1 MGDLKIKWN
10 VQLLD
15 NYSSFISFPRRISP
29 HKISK
34 ISNDIQMIPARFDSN
49 CVPIQFKNVLN
60 NILLSCHCLVYGY
73 LTDIPLEIKSLCF
86 DYFIGFDLSLNGL
99 DKLLSVGAAYRYD
112 IKTCIDKKGRHVIK
126 NRLSVKMISSYSNY
140 PNHKEIEDTLVQFAL
155 RSLCPMAHSKN
166 ELKALLA
173 CHHLI
178 ASDDYRCE
186 SNLFSDIFPSDS
198 LFDYHDYDI
207 YDLVQ
212 LLSLGHDNNEN
223 FFFSS
228 NITRMID
235 AKIKQYL
242 NKNRPK
248 QSLLNK
254 ALNVI
259 LSNKWG
265 KRANDILYLMTKN
278 IEYSEIKLTVIN
290 YDPFMSGICELLRSE
305 AHDSIGWK
313 LLNAELKNN
322 QSHKDQTYALLPF
335 IEQKVEELKLTIV
348 SYIK

>member
-1 MGDLKIKWN
+1 MG
-10 VQLLD
+10 
-15 NYSSFISFPRRISP
+15 
-29 HKISK
+29 
-34 ISNDIQMIPARFDSN
+34 
-49 CVPIQFKNVLN
+49 
-60 NILLSCHCLVYGY
+60 
-73 LTDIPLEIKSLCF
+73 
-86 DYFIGFDLSLNGL
+86 
-99 DKLLSVGAAYRYD
+99 
-112 IKTCIDKKGRHVIK
+112 
-126 NRLSVKMISSYSNY
+126 
-140 PNHKEIEDTLVQFAL
+140 
-155 RSLCPMAHSKN
+155 
-166 ELKALLA
+166 LLA
-173 CHHLI
+173 CHHGI

-186 SNLFSDIFPSDS
+186 SNLFSDIFPADS

-348 SYIK
+348 SYIKILKKRRDEKTRSNLELAVSACYKINELVQYEPLDTMKKFCKFYAKVKKTKLCKEYLDKMKQTEEQND